1 MVTAHRPA
9 IVFTSRNQAAG
20 CEINGWDGIAK
31 TGGTRLAGGGRRHTR
46 QIKIALRL
54 PALGGCFF
62 RRIVFY
68 CAAKNIVMPTKIET
82 KTNELCEAIL
92 EQLKA
97 GGIRQRID
105 TFLADATARGQYESL
120 MSKGQALQEKQHHGQ
135 TLEPAEISAFEKDR
149 DALLK
154 NPVASGFLDAQE
166 EMHDLQHSVQKFVAK
181 TIELGRLPSAEDLE
195 SSCGHGGCGCHD
207 H

>member
-1 MVTAHRPA
+1 
-9 IVFTSRNQAAG
+9 
-20 CEINGWDGIAK
+20 
-31 TGGTRLAGGGRRHTR
+31 
-46 QIKIALRL
+46 
-54 PALGGCFF
+54 
-62 RRIVFY
+62 
-68 CAAKNIVMPTKIET
+68 MPTKIET
-82 KTNELCEAIL
+82 KTNELCQAIL
-92 EQLKA
+92 EEINSI
-97 GGIRQRID
+97 GIRQRID

-120 MSKGQALQEKQHHGQ
+120 MSKGQVLQEKQHGGQ

-181 TIELGRLPSAEDLE
+181 TIELGRIPTAEDLE
-195 SSCGHGGCGCHD
+195 SHCGNGGCGCHG